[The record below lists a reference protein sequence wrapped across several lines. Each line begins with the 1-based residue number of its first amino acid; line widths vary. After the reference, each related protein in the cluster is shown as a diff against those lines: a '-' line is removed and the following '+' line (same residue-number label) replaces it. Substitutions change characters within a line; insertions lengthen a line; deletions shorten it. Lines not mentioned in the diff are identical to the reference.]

1 MSREWG
7 DAGRAVLIAGIDE
20 AGYGP
25 RLGPLCVGFSA
36 FRLEREGGE
45 TPDLWE
51 ALGPDVGRWEAR
63 RSATLLVDDSKK
75 LKRSGA
81 QPLRELEKT
90 ALAHLAQLGID
101 APDDVAAL
109 AALGVEAPATKL
121 GAIGFG
127 SDGAS
132 RGIVANVLRAK
143 LNAGGVR
150 VEALGVDAA
159 SAARFNELW
168 RRTRSKA
175 AMELE
180 MIGPRLRWVWERSEG
195 GSVVSLDRLGGRTRY
210 LAALAAAVPDAEIE
224 EVDRRDERV
233 ACRLTGDG
241 REMLVEVLVGG
252 DGRRYATALASVLAK
267 WSRELVMARFNRAF
281 AEIAPELKPTAGYG
295 TDANR
300 WIREARERLGRDVV
314 DPLVRLA

>member
-1 MSREWG
+1 M
-7 DAGRAVLIAGIDE
+7 LIAGIDE

-25 RLGPLCVGFSA
+25 RLGPLCVGFAA
-36 FRLEREGGE
+36 FTVEGAADE
-45 TPDLWE
+45 LPDLWE
-51 ALGPDVGRWEAR
+51 ALAPDVAKWDGR

-81 QPLRELEKT
+81 EPLRELERS
-90 ALAHLAQLGID
+90 ALAHLAQLGEE
-101 APDDVAAL
+101 PSDDVGAL
-109 AALGVEAPATKL
+109 QALGVEAPATKL
-121 GAIGFG
+121 GPLAFD
-127 SDGAS
+127 SQSAS
-132 RGIVANVLRAK
+132 RAIVANVLRAR
-143 LNAGGVR
+143 LHASGVR
-150 VEALGVDAA
+150 VEALGVEAA

-180 MIGPRLRWVWERSEG
+180 MIAPRLRWVWERSEG
-195 GSVVSLDRLGGRTRY
+195 GAVVSLDRLGGRTRY
-210 LAALAAAVPDAEIE
+210 LAALGAAVPGARIE
-224 EVDRRDERV
+224 EVDRTDERV
-233 ACRLTGDG
+233 ACLLQDDS

-267 WSRELVMARFNRAF
+267 WSRELVMERFNRAF
-281 AEIAPELKPTAGYG
+281 AQLAPELKPTAGYG

-300 WIREARERLGRDVV
+300 WIREARERLGRDIV